1 MTLIIELKQVK
12 ASINKVKDRKI
23 QSTVIVRHTYR
34 QREREREKE
43 SEGEKEKDT
52 HRDGKG
58 LRNISL
64 MDWKRDVERER
75 EILIKFPLEYCSSVT
90 RVGWGGGGVG
100 TSEEV

>member
-52 HRDGKG
+52 HREGKG

-75 EILIKFPLEYCSSVT
+75 EILIK
-90 RVGWGGGGVG
+90 
-100 TSEEV
+100 